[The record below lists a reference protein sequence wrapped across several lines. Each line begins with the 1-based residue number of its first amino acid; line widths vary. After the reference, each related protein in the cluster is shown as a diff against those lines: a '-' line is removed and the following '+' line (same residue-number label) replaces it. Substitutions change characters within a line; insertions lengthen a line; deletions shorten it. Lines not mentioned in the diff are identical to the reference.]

1 VVSRK
6 KNVVKIIGG
15 SWKRKNI
22 FFYDADNLR
31 PTLSRVRET
40 LFNWLG
46 QDLSGK
52 SCLDLFSGSGILG
65 FESLS
70 RNAQSCTLV
79 DNNTPTTSV
88 LIDNK
93 HNLNATNALVVNST
107 AERFLKDNHEIF
119 DIIFVDPPFA
129 SFDLYPLLI
138 EIKNHLSPKGI
149 IYLEMNEPHS
159 TNEFKILKN
168 SKAGKVYFYLLTLN
182 I

>member
-1 VVSRK
+1 MSRK

-22 FFYDADNLR
+22 FFHDADNLR

-93 HNLNATNALVVNST
+93 NNLNATNALVVNST

-129 SFDLYPLLI
+129 SFDVYPLLI
-138 EIKNHLSPKGI
+138 EIKNHLGPKGI
-149 IYLEMNEPHS
+149 IYLEMNEPYS

>member
-1 VVSRK
+1 MSSK
-6 KNVVKIIGG
+6 KSTVKIIGG

-22 FFYDADNLR
+22 FFHDSDGLR
-31 PTLSRVRET
+31 PTLNRVRET

-70 RNAQSCTLV
+70 RKAQSCTLI
-79 DNNTPTTSV
+79 DNNTPTTSG

-93 HNLNATNALVVNST
+93 
-107 AERFLKDNHEIF
+107 
-119 DIIFVDPPFA
+119 
-129 SFDLYPLLI
+129 
-138 EIKNHLSPKGI
+138 NHLNPKGI
-149 IYLEMNEPHS
+149 IYLEMNEQYS
-159 TNEFKILKN
+159 SNEFKILKN

>member
-1 VVSRK
+1 MSSK
-6 KNVVKIIGG
+6 KSTVKIIGG
-15 SWKRKNI
+15 SWKRKNV
-22 FFYDADNLR
+22 FFHDSDGLR
-31 PTLSRVRET
+31 PTLNRVRET

-70 RNAQSCTLV
+70 RKAQSCTLI
-79 DNNTPTTSV
+79 DNNTPTTSG

-93 HNLNATNALVVNST
+93 NHLNAKNALVVNST
-107 AERFLKDNHEIF
+107 AEIFLKNNHELF

-129 SFDLYPLLI
+129 SFDVYPLLI
-138 EIKNHLSPKGI
+138 ELKNHLNPKGI
-149 IYLEMNEPHS
+149 IYLEMNEQYS
-159 TNEFKILKN
+159 SNEFKILKN

>member
-1 VVSRK
+1 MSRK

-129 SFDLYPLLI
+129 SFDVYPLLI
-138 EIKNHLSPKGI
+138 EIKNHLGPKGI
-149 IYLEMNEPHS
+149 IYLEMNEPYS